1 MTPPPRWTPDFR
13 SEAANKLAELFP
25 EVLADGKIDL
35 EALKTLLAEDAA
47 EPSERFGLF
56 WPGKARA
63 IQAAQTPT
71 SATLAPDRENSVDWD
86 STQNVFIE
94 GDNLE
99 VLKILQKHY
108 YGQIKMI
115 YIDPPYNTGKDFVY
129 KDDYSD
135 PLGSY
140 LKMTGQADGEGRLST
155 NTESDGRFH
164 SNWLNMM
171 YPRLKLAKNLL
182 REDGAIAI
190 SINDAEVSNLYSV
203 AKEIFGEQNIISLLP
218 RKGSGGR
225 QDSTHFA
232 KIHEYVLIIA
242 KSINSVNTGGL
253 NTEGSQGRFVDET
266 GRRYSRQLLRKW
278 GDNARKVDRPNLFYP
293 ITAPDGSDL
302 FPMLTPSEEGC
313 WRWSKTRMEEAIQQ
327 NRVEFEQHEGYW
339 VAYERMFDDERKST
353 MKYSTWID
361 NAASSGSKEVK
372 ELFDGIKIFNYP
384 KPIKLISLLVKM
396 LSVRENDLVLDFFAG
411 SGTTAHAVM
420 ALNAEDGEN
429 RRCISVQLPEPPEE
443 KSAALK
449 AGYRTISEVTRERIR
464 RAGQKIKNEEANKL
478 ENREEPLDTGFR
490 AYKLTDSSFTRWN
503 LSSDISEESLQEQLQ
518 LQAGSS
524 EDHATPESK
533 LTELLLRL
541 GLSLTEKIE
550 TVSISDLEVF
560 SVADGLLLAYT
571 QEEVKPSLE
580 QLRAL
585 VAAQPAKLVVLEDSF
600 KGDDEL
606 KTNLTQECRAH
617 GVDLYTA

>member
-1 MTPPPRWTPDFR
+1 
-13 SEAANKLAELFP
+13 
-25 EVLADGKIDL
+25 
-35 EALKTLLAEDAA
+35 
-47 EPSERFGLF
+47 
-56 WPGKARA
+56 
-63 IQAAQTPT
+63 
-71 SATLAPDRENSVDWD
+71 
-86 STQNVFIE
+86 
-94 GDNLE
+94 
-99 VLKILQKHY
+99 
-108 YGQIKMI
+108 MI

-242 KSINSVNTGGL
+242 KSINSVNTGEL
-253 NTEGSQGRFVDET
+253 NTEGSQGQFVDET

-302 FPMLTPSEEGC
+302 FPMLTPSEEGR

-550 TVSISDLEVF
+550 TVSVSGLEVF
-560 SVADGLLLAYT
+560 SVADGLVLAYT